1 MVKRSLNIPQEFL
14 CMILNEQTGYFYQ
27 LEGWNLNCVIVGAV
41 LADLALKS
49 RIDSDEQSLILLS
62 ETKTG
67 NPILD
72 PCLET
77 IAAHSG
83 PQKDTRYWIEQLTVH
98 SETIISDTLKSLV
111 DLGVLKHYEGEFY
124 TIEESARHGE
134 SKENHTGKKVDPY
147 VKARIRKAIFTD
159 TIPDPEDSF
168 IIGLLNACNVLP
180 LIFEIDEENEKR
192 IEWICNTEL
201 INRDI
206 SAAVK
211 QTIITPRL
219 RQTFLTRKIPKIPL
233 KSILSNQQFRDG
245 NLPALFGSLAEQ
257 YGPVFQISVPFQKT
271 RTFMAGPEIN
281 QWTSRNA
288 RRFMTS
294 GNFFRDVEKAC
305 GANGL
310 IPSLD
315 GAEHFQ
321 FRKLMAKIYSTARID
336 ERLDELCRLNQQFM
350 ISGNWQEG
358 SELEVQRDARLMI
371 NLQMFQL
378 LLSTNAQDLFEDL
391 VKWNERAI
399 ICHVGDLLPKFLLH
413 TPAMK
418 RRFRLY
424 DELLQRIEQN
434 HTPYQRADAMQGLGD
449 DLISLHSNDPQ
460 FLPEQNLPFMLAVTP
475 VFQSIYLGDSLGFAL
490 FEMARQPEL
499 AAKICKEANAI
510 FDAGGLCGSNF
521 SLDKCDTTR
530 RFIMECLRKYPII
543 PMVVRN
549 VANSCV
555 VENYSLPLGERLF
568 IIQSASHYMNC
579 SFPDPYKFDIDRYLP
594 SRKEHHGSGYA
605 PFGLDT
611 HKCMGQIWV
620 RFQLILTLLN
630 IAYHFEFVPLPRNYR
645 LKINPVPGL
654 SVTRKLKLRIAKQLH
669 ELPTT

>member
-1 MVKRSLNIPQEFL
+1 MTKRSLNIPQEFL
-14 CMILNEQTGYFYQ
+14 CMILNEKTGYFYQ
-27 LEGWNLNCVIVGAV
+27 LEGWNLNCAVVGAV
-41 LADLALKS
+41 LADLALKL
-49 RIDSDEQSLILLS
+49 RIDSDQQSLILIS
-62 ETKTG
+62 DTKTG
-67 NPILD
+67 DPLLD

-77 IAAHSG
+77 IASHSG
-83 PQKDTRYWIEQLTVH
+83 PQKETGYWIEQLTVH

-111 DLGVLKHYEGEFY
+111 DSGVLKYHEGDFY
-124 TIEESARHGE
+124 TIEESIRHGE
-134 SKENHTGKKVDPY
+134 PQEHHSGGKVDPY
-147 VKARIRKAIFTD
+147 VKARIREAIFTD

-180 LIFEIDEENEKR
+180 LIFELDEENEKR

-201 INRDI
+201 INRAI

-211 QTIITPRL
+211 QTIITPML
-219 RQTFLTRKIPKIPL
+219 RQTHLTRKIPKIPL
-233 KSILSNQQFRDG
+233 KSILSNQHLRDG
-245 NLPALFGSLAEQ
+245 NLPALFGGLAEQ
-257 YGPVFQISVPFQKT
+257 YGPVFQIGVPFQKT

-281 QWTSRNA
+281 QWVSRNA
-288 RRFMTS
+288 RRVMTS

-321 FRKLMAKIYSTARID
+321 LRKLMGRVYSAARIHERQD
-336 ERLDELCRLNQQFM
+336 EICRLTQQFM
-350 ISGNWQEG
+350 ISENWQAG

-371 NLQMFQL
+371 NLQMFQFL
-378 LLSTNAQDLFEDL
+378 LGTNAQDLFEDL
-391 VKWNERAI
+391 VRWNERAI
-399 ICHVGDLLPKFLLH
+399 ICYVGDLLPKFLSH

-424 DELLQRIEQN
+424 GELLQRIEQN
-434 HTPYQRADAMQGLGD
+434 HIPNQRAGAMQSLGD
-449 DLISLHSNDPQ
+449 DVISLHNNDPQ
-460 FLPEQNLPFMLAVTP
+460 FIPEQNLPFMLAVTP

-499 AAKICKEANAI
+499 AAKIRDEANAVLN
-510 FDAGGLCGSNF
+510 GGNLSDSNF

-530 RFIMECLRKYPII
+530 RFLMECLRKYPII
-543 PMVVRN
+543 SMLVRN

-555 VENYSLPLGERLF
+555 VENYSLPVGERLF
-568 IIQSASHYMNC
+568 IIQTASHYMND

-594 SRKEHHGSGYA
+594 SRKEHQGPGYA

-611 HKCMGQIWV
+611 HRCMGQIWV
-620 RFQLILTLLN
+620 NFQLLLTLLN
-630 IAYHFEFVPLPRNYR
+630 IAYYFEFAPLPSDYR
-645 LKINPVPGL
+645 LKINPLPGL
-654 SVTRKLKLRIAKQLH
+654 SVTRKLKLRIARQLH
-669 ELPTT
+669 DLPT

>member
-1 MVKRSLNIPQEFL
+1 
-14 CMILNEQTGYFYQ
+14 MILNEQTGYFYQ
-27 LEGWNLNCVIVGAV
+27 TEGWNLNCVIVGAV

-62 ETKTG
+62 DTKTG
-67 NPILD
+67 DPILD

-77 IAAHSG
+77 IASHSG
-83 PQKDTRYWIEQLTVH
+83 PQKQTRYWIEQLTVH

-111 DLGVLKHYEGEFY
+111 DLGVLKHYEGDFY
-124 TIEESARHGE
+124 TLDESVRHVE
-134 SKENHTGKKVDPY
+134 SQEYSNGKRVDPY

-168 IIGLLNACNVLP
+168 IVGLLNACNVLP

-192 IEWICNTEL
+192 IEWICGTEL
-201 INRDI
+201 ISRDI

-211 QTIITPRL
+211 QTIVAPML

-233 KSILSNQQFRDG
+233 KSILSNQHLRDR
-245 NLPALFGSLAEQ
+245 NLPAFFGTLAEQ
-257 YGPVFQISVPFQKT
+257 FGPVFQIGGPFQKT

-281 QWTSRNA
+281 QWVSRNG

-294 GNFFRDVEKAC
+294 GNFFRDVEKAV

-321 FRKLMAKIYSTARID
+321 FRKLMGKVYSTARVN
-336 ERLDELCRLNQQFM
+336 ERLDEICRLTQQFM
-350 ISGNWQEG
+350 TSANWQAG
-358 SELEVQRDARLMI
+358 SEVEVQRDARLMI

-378 LLSTNAQDLFEDL
+378 LLSTNAQDLFEEL
-391 VKWNERAI
+391 ARWNEKAI
-399 ICHVGDLLPKFLLH
+399 ICLVGDFLPKFLLH

-424 DELLQRIEQN
+424 EELLQRIEQN
-434 HTPYQRADAMQGLGD
+434 HTPYKRAGTLQGLGD

-460 FLPEQNLPFMLAVTP
+460 FIPEQNLPFMLAVTP

-499 AAKICKEANAI
+499 AAKIRKEANAI
-510 FDAGGLCGSNF
+510 FDGGNFCNGDF

-543 PMVVRN
+543 PAVVRN

-568 IIQSASHYMNC
+568 IVQSASHYMNG
-579 SFPDPYKFDIDRYLP
+579 SFPDPYEFDIDRYLP
-594 SRKEHHGSGYA
+594 SRKEHHRPGYA

-611 HKCMGQIWV
+611 HKCMGQIFV

-630 IAYHFEFVPLPRNYR
+630 VAYHFEFVPVPRDYR
-645 LKINPVPGL
+645 LKMNPLPGL
-654 SVTRKLKLRIAKQLH
+654 SVTRKLKLRVAKQLH
-669 ELPTT
+669 ELPA

>member
-1 MVKRSLNIPQEFL
+1 MAKRSLNIPQEFL

-27 LEGWNLNCVIVGAV
+27 LDGWNLNCVIVGAV
-41 LADLALKS
+41 LADLALQL
-49 RIDSDEQSLILLS
+49 RIDSDQRSLTLLS
-62 ETKTG
+62 EIKTED
-67 NPILD
+67 PILD

-77 IAAHSG
+77 IASHSG
-83 PQKDTRYWIEQLTVH
+83 PPRETRYWIEQLTAH
-98 SETIISDTLKSLV
+98 SDTIISDTLTSLV
-111 DLGVLKHYEGEFY
+111 DLGVLKHYEGDFY
-124 TIEESARHGE
+124 TIDKSIRNGE
-134 SKENHTGKKVDPY
+134 PQEHHKGERVNPY
-147 VKARIRKAIFTD
+147 VKARIREAIFTD
-159 TIPDPEDSF
+159 AIPDPEDSF
-168 IIGLLNACNVLP
+168 IIGLLNACNVLT
-180 LIFEIDEENEKR
+180 LIFEIDAEHEKR

-206 SAAVK
+206 SAAVT
-211 QTIITPRL
+211 QTIVAPML
-219 RQTFLTRKIPKIPL
+219 RQTPLTKHIPKIPL
-233 KSILSNQQFRDG
+233 KSILSNQHLRNG

-257 YGPVFQISVPFQKT
+257 YGPVFQIGVPFQKT

-281 QWTSRNA
+281 QWVSRNA
-288 RRFMTS
+288 RRTMTS
-294 GNFFRDVEKAC
+294 GSFFRDVEKAC

-321 FRKLMAKIYSTARID
+321 FRKVMTKVYSTDRIH
-336 ERLDELCRLNQQFM
+336 ERLVEICQLSQQFM
-350 ISGNWQEG
+350 LSEDWKAG
-358 SELEVQRDARLMI
+358 SVLEVQRDTRLMI

-399 ICHVGDLLPKFLLH
+399 ICYVGDLLPKFLSH

-424 DELLQRIEQN
+424 DKLLQRIEQN
-434 HTPYQRADAMQGLGD
+434 HTPYQRAGAMRNLGD

-460 FLPEQNLPFMLAVTP
+460 FVPEQNLPFMLAVTP
-475 VFQSIYLGDSLGFAL
+475 VFQSIYLGDCLGFAL

-499 AAKICKEANAI
+499 AAKIRKEANAI
-510 FDAGGLCGSNF
+510 FESTDLSDGSF
-521 SLDKCDTTR
+521 SLNKCDTTR
-530 RFIMECLRKYPII
+530 RFLMECLRKYPII

-549 VANSCV
+549 VANSCI

-568 IIQSASHYMNC
+568 IMQTASHYMSDC
-579 SFPDPYKFDIDRYLP
+579 FPDPYKFDIDRYLP
-594 SRKEHHGSGYA
+594 SRKEHHGPGYA

-611 HKCMGQIWV
+611 HRCMGQIWV
-620 RFQLILTLLN
+620 HFQLMLTLLN
-630 IAYHFEFVPLPRNYR
+630 IAYYFEFVPLPKNYR
-645 LKINPVPGL
+645 LKINPLPGL

-669 ELPTT
+669 ELPT